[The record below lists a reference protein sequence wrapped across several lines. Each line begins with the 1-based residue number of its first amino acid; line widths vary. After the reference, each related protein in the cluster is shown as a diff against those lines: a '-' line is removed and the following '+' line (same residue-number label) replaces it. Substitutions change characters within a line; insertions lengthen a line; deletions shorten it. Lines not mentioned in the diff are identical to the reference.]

1 MVMAMRCRKASSFIF
16 LKSKIK
22 SIFRKNIE
30 IQPMIRLITN
40 TVLSISLMLLICS
53 SDCAIAQ
60 DRAILVGKVLDA
72 KSGQTLPGVTVGV
85 SGTTLGT
92 ITDIEG
98 TYRLELIAK
107 EQTIEFRFLGYTSQ
121 SRIVN
126 PAAGQ
131 TLQLDMRLEPE
142 SKLLDVVV
150 VSAGKFEQ
158 KLEEVT
164 VSMAVIKPA
173 LIENTNATSVDLVME
188 QVPGVN
194 ILDGQANIRGGS
206 GFSYGAGSRV
216 LLLVDDLPMVAAD
229 AGDVKWSF
237 LPVENIDQIEVIKGA
252 SSALFGSSAMNG
264 VINVRTAYP
273 KAKPETRLSWF
284 SGWYG
289 DTKREQLQWW
299 GKNLQQFGGIS
310 FSHMQQAG
318 NLDLVAAGNAYHD
331 EGYRF
336 GEDERRYRMNFNTRY
351 RFQKAKGLS
360 VGLNANITF
369 TQGGN
374 FLIWQNDS
382 TGAYQPLGG
391 LDPATTTLSRYDT
404 RRTSIDPFVTYVK
417 ANGTSHKLRLR
428 YFSSDN
434 RNNTNQQSLASAYFA
449 EYQYQCKIGEHTN
462 LTGGL
467 TSTFYDVNSELFN
480 DHDAS
485 NFAAFAQADWNYG
498 RFSLSLGGRVEA
510 NRIDKEAYETV
521 PVLRSGINFR
531 AAEHTYFRA
540 SYGQGYRYPSIAEKF
555 TSTRVGSIVI
565 YPNDS
570 VTSETGE
577 TAEFGLKQG
586 FRVGGFEG
594 YLDVAAFWSE
604 YKDMMEFTFGKYGT
618 QSDPLFGLG
627 FKSKN
632 IGNTR
637 ITGFE
642 IELVGGGFIG
652 KVPVS
657 ILGGFTYIEP
667 IALDFDSS
675 KAAVE
680 NSADF
685 NILKYRYRRVF
696 KMDMEANPG
705 KWILGGSVRY
715 NSFMDNIDK
724 FFEETIQGLRSYREI
739 HNYGDWVFDFRTGY
753 QINKNFRIMLI
764 VRNLFNHEYM
774 GRPADMQPPRSFT
787 MQLSA
792 KF

>member
-1 MVMAMRCRKASSFIF
+1 MEIQTMSRFVQNAM
-16 LKSKIK
+16 K
-22 SIFRKNIE
+22 SILLLLLLCSAV
-30 IQPMIRLITN
+30 QTN
-40 TVLSISLMLLICS
+40 
-53 SDCAIAQ
+53 AQ
-60 DRAILVGKVLDA
+60 DRAVLVGKVLDA

-85 SGTTLGT
+85 SGTTSGT

-107 EQTIEFRFLGYTSQ
+107 EQSIEFRFLGYTTQ
-121 SRIVN
+121 SRMVN
-126 PAAGQ
+126 PTAGQ

-164 VSMAVIKPA
+164 VSMAVIRPA
-173 LIENTNATSVDLVME
+173 LIENTNATSVDIVME

-273 KAKPETRLSWF
+273 KSIPETRLNWF

-299 GKNLQQFGGIS
+299 GKNLQQFGGVS

-318 NLDLVAAGNAYHD
+318 NWDLVAAGNAYHD
-331 EGYRF
+331 EGYRL

-351 RFQKAKGLS
+351 RFQRVKGLFA
-360 VGLNANITF
+360 GINANFTF
-369 TQGGN
+369 SQGGN
-374 FLIWQNDS
+374 FLIWQDDS
-382 TGAYQPLGG
+382 TGAYLPSGG
-391 LDPATTTLSRYDT
+391 LDPATTTLSQYDT
-404 RRTSIDPFVTYVK
+404 RRTSIDPFVSYVK

-434 RNNTNQQSLASAYFA
+434 RNNTNQQSMAAAYFA
-449 EYQYQCKIGEHTN
+449 EYQYQRKIGERTN
-462 LTGGL
+462 VTGGL
-467 TSTFYDVNSELFN
+467 TSTLYDVNSELFN

-485 NFAAFAQADWNYG
+485 NYAVFAQADWKHG

-510 NRIDKEAYETV
+510 NRIDDDDYETL
-521 PVLRSGINFR
+521 PVLRSGINFK
-531 AAEHTYFRA
+531 AAEYTHLRA
-540 SYGQGYRYPSIAEKF
+540 SYGQGYRYPSIAEKY

-577 TAEFGLKQG
+577 TAELGIKQG
-586 FRVGGFEG
+586 FRIGGFEG

-604 YKDMMEFTFGKYGT
+604 YKDMMEFTFGRYGGPT
-618 QSDPLFGLG
+618 DPLFGLG

-632 IGNTR
+632 VGNTR

-642 IELVGGGFIG
+642 LELVGTGKLG
-652 KVPVS
+652 KVPIS
-657 ILGGFTYIEP
+657 FLGGFTYIEP
-667 IALDFDSS
+667 IALDFDTA

-680 NSADF
+680 NTAEF

-696 KMDMEANPG
+696 KADMEATPG
-705 KWILGGSVRY
+705 KWNIGASVRY

-724 FFEETIQGLRSYREI
+724 FFEETIPGIRSYRET
-739 HNYGDWVFDFRTGY
+739 HNYGDWVFDCRTGY
-753 QINKNFRIMLI
+753 QINKSFRVMLI
-764 VRNLFNHEYM
+764 VRNLFNHEYT